1 VRYVIIGGG
10 PAGIFAAEAIRRRDV
25 ASPIVIVTEE
35 GGIARSPVMLTYLI
49 GGQVPRE
56 RVRFRD
62 PSWEKEHRIDLRPCR
77 KAVSLEPS
85 SQKLILEKG
94 EEVPYDRLLI
104 ATGSSPISLPIPGGE
119 LKGVRSIR
127 QVSDAEA
134 ISGAIPTLRQVVI
147 IGGGFIGLK
156 IASLLRERGI
166 QVLILEKENRLAPR
180 MFDFQTSRFL
190 TDLLGRKGM
199 RVETGV
205 EVEEILGKAGEVS
218 SVRMRDGRIFPAQ
231 MVIQSVGVKPN
242 TAFLAGSGIVL
253 EMGIPV
259 NPLMETNI
267 PGVYAAGDV
276 AVTVDSITGEKT
288 NNATWPAASRQ
299 GTVAGTNMAGGKVS
313 YVHNLPLN
321 ALHLCGIP
329 IMAAGNS
336 GETKGADLREEDA
349 DFYRKVLLQDGR
361 ITGFILIGKVS
372 QAGFLLALM
381 KKKEAI
387 SSADLKQESFLGRK
401 RLPQGYGYRHG
412 SLFSEYKM

>member
-35 GGIARSPVMLTYLI
+35 GDIARSPVMLPYLI

-56 RVRFRD
+56 GIRFRD
-62 PSWEKEHRIDLRPCR
+62 PSWEEKNCIDLRLCR
-77 KAVSLEPS
+77 KAVALES
-85 SQKLILEKG
+85 SSRKVILEKG

-104 ATGSSPISLPIPGGE
+104 ATGSSPISLPIPGGG
-119 LKGVRSIR
+119 LKGAHSIR

-134 ISGAIPTLRQVVI
+134 IFGLIPTLRQVVI

-156 IASLLRERGI
+156 TASHLKDRGI
-166 QVLILEKENRLAPR
+166 EVLILEKENRLAPR
-180 MFDFQTSRFL
+180 MFDVQASRFL
-190 TDLLGRKGM
+190 VDLLGRKGM

-205 EVEEILGKAGEVS
+205 EVEEILGKAGRVYA
-218 SVRMRDGRIFPAQ
+218 VRMRDGRIFPGQ

-242 TAFLAGSGIVL
+242 TAFLAGSGIAL
-253 EMGIPV
+253 ETGIPV

-299 GTVAGTNMAGGKVS
+299 GRVAGTNMAGGNVS

-321 ALHLCGIP
+321 ALHLCGIS

-336 GETKGADLREEDA
+336 GETNAQVLREEGP

-361 ITGFILIGKVS
+361 ITGFILIGNVS

-381 KKKEAI
+381 KKKEAV

-401 RLPQGYGYRHG
+401 LLPQGYGYRHG